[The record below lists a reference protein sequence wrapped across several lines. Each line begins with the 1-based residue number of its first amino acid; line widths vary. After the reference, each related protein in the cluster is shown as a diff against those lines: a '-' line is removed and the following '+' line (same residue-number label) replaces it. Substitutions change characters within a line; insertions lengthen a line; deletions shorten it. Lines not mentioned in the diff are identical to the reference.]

1 MSIALYLEQSGLLAQ
16 LNTQQVDIEEF
27 SAVVSDFQQQLVA
40 HIATSTPAV
49 QWQYQVPELGE
60 GGACSLFGHLA
71 AEPYDLAATLG
82 GETADNLLLLQRMTA
97 VVEYYQQHS
106 RSDWFGVYQRRF
118 NLAAEDVLVKLAYFG
133 APSRPEFPL
142 TTEFAAISNNS
153 SVALSGQAR
162 LISQVASY
170 VAAGGEYYTCDPKVQ
185 AEACLP
191 LYAESGEVIGI
202 VDAEAFSADL
212 YVGTELALLV
222 AVVTVLPSLFASK
235 N

>member
-1 MSIALYLEQSGLLAQ
+1 
-16 LNTQQVDIEEF
+16 
-27 SAVVSDFQQQLVA
+27 
-40 HIATSTPAV
+40 
-49 QWQYQVPELGE
+49 
-60 GGACSLFGHLA
+60 LFGHLA

-82 GETADNLLLLQRMTA
+82 GETADNLALLQRMTA
-97 VVEYYQQHS
+97 VVEFYQQHS
-106 RSDWFGVYQRRF
+106 RSDWFGIYQRLQ
-118 NLAAEDVLVKLAYFG
+118 NLAGESVLVKLAYFG

-142 TTEFAAISNNS
+142 TAEFATISNNS

-191 LYAESGEVIGI
+191 LYTESGQVLGI
-202 VDAEAFSADL
+202 VDAEAFSPDL
-212 YVGTELALLV
+212 YAGGELALLV
-222 AVVTVLPSLFASK
+222 AVVTVLPLLFTTI

>member
-1 MSIALYLEQSGLLAQ
+1 MSIALYLEQSGLLAA
-16 LNTQQVDIEEF
+16 LHQQQANIEEF

-40 HIATSTPAV
+40 HIADSTPTV
-49 QWQYQVPELGE
+49 QWQYLVPELGE

-82 GETADNLLLLQRMTA
+82 GETPDNLALLQRMTA
-97 VVEYYQQHS
+97 VVQFYQQHS
-106 RSDWFGVYQRRF
+106 RSDWFGVYQRRL
-118 NLAAEDVLVKLAYFG
+118 NLDSQDVLVKLAYFG

-191 LYAESGEVIGI
+191 FYSAAGQVIGI
-202 VDAEAFSADL
+202 VDAEAFSPEL
-212 YVGTELALLV
+212 YAGAELALIV
-222 AVVTVLPSLFASK
+222 AIVTVLPSLF
-235 N
+235 

>member
-1 MSIALYLEQSGLLAQ
+1 MSIALYLEQSGLVAALGAAQ
-16 LNTQQVDIEEF
+16 TNLEDF
-27 SAVVSDFQQQLVA
+27 SVAVSDFQQQLQAHVA
-40 HIATSTPAV
+40 KAKPEV

-82 GETADNLLLLQRMTA
+82 GITEANLSLLQRLTA
-97 VVEYYQQHS
+97 VVEFYQQHS
-106 RSDWFGVYQRRF
+106 RSDWFGIYQRQP
-118 NLAAEDVLVKLAYFG
+118 NLTGEPVLVKLAYFG

-142 TTEFAAISNNS
+142 TAEFATISNNS

-170 VAAGGEYYTCDPKVQ
+170 VASGGEYYTCDPKVQ

-191 LYAESGEVIGI
+191 LYTATGQVLGI
-202 VDAEAFSADL
+202 VDAEAFSPDL
-212 YVGTELALLV
+212 YTVSELALLV
-222 AVVTVLPSLFASK
+222 AVVTVLPTLF
-235 N
+235 NTTN

>member
-1 MSIALYLEQSGLLAQ
+1 MSIALYIEQSGLLAV
-16 LNTQQVDIEEF
+16 LNTYQTNSEEF
-27 SAVVSDFQQQLVA
+27 SAVVSDFQQQLLA
-40 HIATSTPAV
+40 HIAQSTPPV
-49 QWQYQVPELGE
+49 QWQYQIPELGE

-71 AEPYDLAATLG
+71 AEPYNLAATLG
-82 GETADNLLLLQRMTA
+82 GETSDNLSLLQRMTA
-97 VVEYYQQHS
+97 VVEFYQRHS
-106 RSDWFGVYQRRF
+106 RSDWFGVYQRRL
-118 NLAAEDVLVKLAYFG
+118 NLAGEDVLVKLAYFG

-191 LYAESGEVIGI
+191 LYGTSGEVIGI
-202 VDAEAFSADL
+202 VDAEAFSPDL

>member
-1 MSIALYLEQSGLLAQ
+1 MSIALYLEQSGLLVTLTAS
-16 LNTQQVDIEEF
+16 NTDIEDF
-27 SAVVSDFQQQLVA
+27 SAAVSRIQQQLLAHVA
-40 HIATSTPAV
+40 QSQPTV
-49 QWQYQVPELGE
+49 KWQYQIPELGE

-82 GETADNLLLLQRMTA
+82 GETAENLALLQRMTA
-97 VVEYYQQHS
+97 VVEFYHQHS
-106 RSDWFGVYQRRF
+106 RSDWFGIYQRLQ
-118 NLAAEDVLVKLAYFG
+118 NLAGESVLVKLAYFG

-142 TTEFAAISNNS
+142 TAEFATISNNS

-191 LYAESGEVIGI
+191 LYTESGQVFGI
-202 VDAEAFSADL
+202 VDAEAFSPDL
-212 YVGTELALLV
+212 YAGSELALLV
-222 AVVTVLPSLFASK
+222 AVVTVLPLLFTTI

>member
-1 MSIALYLEQSGLLAQ
+1 MSIALYLEQSGLLAT
-16 LNTQQVDIEEF
+16 LTAVNTDIEDF
-27 SAVVSDFQQQLVA
+27 SAAVSGIQQQLLA
-40 HIATSTPAV
+40 HVSQSKPTV
-49 QWQYQVPELGE
+49 QWQYQIPELGE

-82 GETADNLLLLQRMTA
+82 GETADNLALLQRMTA
-97 VVEYYQQHS
+97 VVEFYQQHS
-106 RSDWFGVYQRRF
+106 RSDWFGIYQRLQ
-118 NLAAEDVLVKLAYFG
+118 NLAGESVLVKLAYFG

-142 TTEFAAISNNS
+142 TAEFATISNNS

-191 LYAESGEVIGI
+191 LYTESGQVLGI
-202 VDAEAFSADL
+202 VDAEAFSPDL
-212 YVGTELALLV
+212 YAGGELALLV
-222 AVVTVLPSLFASK
+222 AVVTVLPLLFTTI